1 MASPEVL
8 DFEKLLAPIP
18 GENPAGRPLR
28 SDYSPQSIYQAIKS
42 ARMAARATERDV
54 AWDGEQS
61 TGNQADWT
69 PVLKLGPQIIAEES
83 KDLEVSAW
91 LTEALVRKH
100 GYAGLRDGFR
110 LIRSLSEQYW
120 ENLYPLPDEDGV
132 LTRVAPITGLNGE
145 EAEGVLITPINN
157 VPLTD
162 EGTYRSLSIADYKQA
177 LELAR
182 LDDAAKK
189 SQRVAQG
196 AVTLEMFERAVR
208 ETPAEDVRRC
218 SEDLA
223 ACREEFEKLGAVL
236 EEKCGKGKEGF
247 SLAPPSSQIRG
258 ALETASEHLQ
268 SLLRYLPEQANLAES
283 GDGEGGNPLVPI
295 EGRAR
300 FPATHV
306 QTREEAFRA
315 LLQVADFFRRTEPH
329 SPLAYALEQAVR
341 WGRMPLPELWSELVP
356 DESVRQQ
363 LFKLVG
369 IPSPEEHA

>member
-8 DFEKLLAPIP
+8 DFEKLLTPIP

-28 SDYSPQSIYQAIKS
+28 SDYSPQSVYQAVKS

-54 AWDGEQS
+54 AWEGEPS
-61 TGNQADWT
+61 AGNQADWT
-69 PVLKLGPQIIAEES
+69 PVLKMGPQIIAEES
-83 KDLEVSAW
+83 KDLEVAAW

-189 SQRVAQG
+189 SQRAAQG

-208 ETPAEDVRRC
+208 ETPAEDLRRC
-218 SEDLA
+218 SEDLV
-223 ACREEFEKLGAVL
+223 ACREEFEKLCAVL

-258 ALETASEHLQ
+258 ALETANEHLQ

-283 GDGEGGNPLVPI
+283 GDGEGGNTLVPV
-295 EGRAR
+295 EGRSR
-300 FPATHV
+300 FAATHV

-341 WGRMPLPELWSELVP
+341 WGRMPLPELWNELVP
-356 DESVRQQ
+356 DETVRQQ

-369 IPSPEEHA
+369 IPSPEEQA